1 MKTLFLISFF
11 LLSFSRAN
19 AQFDTISHVNQVIR
33 DMIVYDNK
41 LFIGGNFYKLQDTIQ
56 SYWTAYYNGT
66 EMKRQ
71 TAVIYGGGPRK
82 FAIFDNDLYSVGDWE
97 FLADSDI
104 GVAKWNG
111 AFGNW
116 VQGGLWENGSHTNY
130 WSMVADGNYLYI
142 ATSNGHILR
151 RTPDMP
157 FETFRDASTAGN
169 VSIFNMMMYQGK
181 LCVMGNFTELEGVPV
196 RNIALWNGTTWEGL
210 GTGTAS
216 SIWTSVIYQNELYV
230 AGSFDEAG
238 GVPAKKIAK
247 WNGTS
252 WSDVGGSVTGTSWNG
267 IRDLVPCGNLLF
279 AIGDFDGIGNQ
290 TTDDLAS
297 WDGLN
302 WTPYTFPHSENILGA
317 GAEYNGRLYIG
328 GWDFFKSH
336 LYGYSGNF
344 LALNEYAATP
354 VDAYPNPSNGIFK
367 LSADYTGADY
377 EIRNALGQLVKTGN
391 SPNIDL
397 FDEQGGIYLLQFTGT
412 DVPVIRLIK
421 E

>member
-1 MKTLFLISFF
+1 
-11 LLSFSRAN
+11 
-19 AQFDTISHVNQVIR
+19 
-33 DMIVYDNK
+33 MIVYDNK
-41 LFIGGNFYKLQDTIQ
+41 LFIGGNFTTLQDTIQ

-111 AFGNW
+111 SFGNW

-157 FETFRDASTAGN
+157 FETFRNTSTGGN
-169 VSIFNMMMYQGK
+169 VSIFEMIMYQGK
-181 LCVMGNFTELEGVPV
+181 LCVMGNFTTLEGVPV
-196 RNIALWNGTTWEGL
+196 RNIALWNGTTWEAL
-210 GTGTAS
+210 GTGVAS
-216 SIWTSVIYQNELYV
+216 SVSSAVIYQNELYV
-230 AGSFDEAG
+230 AGSFVEAG

-252 WSDVGGSVTGTSWNG
+252 WSDVGGSVTGTSANG

-279 AIGDFDGIGNQ
+279 AVGDFDGIGGQ
-290 TTDDLAS
+290 TANDIAS
-297 WDGLN
+297 WDGLQ
-302 WTPYTFPHSENILGA
+302 WTTYNLPHSESILGS
-317 GAEYNGRLYIG
+317 GAEYNGRLYFG
-328 GWDFFKSH
+328 GWNFTRSH
-336 LYGYSGNF
+336 VYGYSGNF
-344 LALNEYAATP
+344 LSLNEFAATP
-354 VDAYPNPSNGIFK
+354 VEIYPNPSNGIFT
-367 LSADYTGADY
+367 LSDNYKGTSY
-377 EIRNALGQLVKTGN
+377 EVFNSLGQTILTDN
-391 SPNIDL
+391 QALIDL
-397 FDEQGGIYLLQFTGT
+397 SGMENGVYLLRFLNSNSEI
-412 DVPVIRLIK
+412 IRLTK
-421 E
+421 NW